1 MVKPMSAKKEQSEML
16 ERWLPHGLIASKK
29 WLLEQGFS
37 RHTLDNYVKSG
48 QLVAV
53 TSGVYSK
60 ANVLLTW
67 QGVVC
72 SLQRMMAVPVLVGGA
87 TALELLGVGHY
98 LSVSGNKTVHLYS
111 QAKAPSWLNRLP
123 LAVEFIWHSSMGWG
137 AESAAHEQQVVTHLW
152 REDLPALLLSATER
166 AYLELLA
173 EVPDKVSFEH
183 ADEIMQGLTSL
194 SPRRLQWLLEYCQ
207 SVKVKRLFFWL
218 AERHGYGWFNKLNPE
233 RVNFGAGKRMLCKGG
248 RLDAKYQITVPA
260 HLHG

>member
-1 MVKPMSAKKEQSEML
+1 MSAKKEQSEML

-37 RHTLDNYVKSG
+37 RHTLDNHVKSG

-72 SLQRMMAVPVLVGGA
+72 SLQRMMAVPVLVGGV
-87 TALELLGVGHY
+87 TALELLGLGHY
-98 LSVSGNKTVHLYS
+98 LSVSAKKTVHLYS
-111 QAKAPSWLNRLP
+111 QVKAPSWLNRLP
-123 LAVEFIWHSSMGWG
+123 LEVEFVWHTSM
-137 AESAAHEQQVVTHLW
+137 AAWDELAADEKLVVTHLW
-152 REDLPALLLSATER
+152 REDLPVLLLSATER

-173 EVPDKVSFEH
+173 DVPEKVSFEH

-194 SPRRLQWLLEYCQ
+194 SPRRLQFLLEHCQ
-207 SVKVKRLFFWL
+207 SVKVSRLFFWL
-218 AERHGYGWFNKLNPE
+218 AERHGYAWLNKLNAE
-233 RVNFGAGKRMLCKGG
+233 RVNFGAGKRVLCKGG
-248 RLDAKYQITVPA
+248 KLDGKYQITVPA
-260 HLHG
+260 HMHG